1 MPQWEYRKINL
12 NNAPRKSDDI
22 DLLMDAGNQGW
33 ELISI
38 TPNNFAYMKRRLEDP
53 ASAQE
58 AAQPPRTTRRKTT
71 TAAE

>member
-1 MPQWEYRKINL
+1 MRHWEYRKINL
-12 NNAPRKSDDI
+12 NDAPRKSDDI

-38 TPNNFAYMKRRLEDP
+38 TPNNFAYMKRRLEEP

-58 AAQPPRTTRRKTT
+58 AAQPARTTRRKAPA
-71 TAAE
+71 TAK

>member
-1 MPQWEYRKINL
+1 MRHWEYRKINL

-53 ASAQE
+53 ASPQE
-58 AAQPPRTTRRKTT
+58 AAQAARSIRRKASA
-71 TAAE
+71 TAK